1 MSRFQPSNK
10 QAVSSQQPASST
22 EANKPAD
29 RVGIPAPQE
38 LAASVM
44 LVPKK
49 AAQADLMQQASATGS
64 PLNSFLVKCR
74 LAWWVAVGTVG
85 NWLQHTNNLRAPTDS
100 IRLVH
105 C

>member
-1 MSRFQPSNK
+1 MLRFQPSNK
-10 QAVSSQQPASST
+10 QAVSPQQQQQPASST

-49 AAQADLMQQASATGS
+49 AAQAELMQQASATGS

-74 LAWWVAVGTVG
+74 LAWWVAVGTD
-85 NWLQHTNNLRAPTDS
+85 NWLQHTTVPTSAP
-100 IRLVH
+100 H
-105 C
+105 